1 MGFRKFERFIE
12 LVELLLE
19 LIRLSIRSVDEQL
32 ANYDKW
38 KNSHSWDR
46 FLINLRLYSIL
57 NIRFHD
63 RNVS

>member
-12 LVELLLE
+12 LVVLLE

-38 KNSHSWDR
+38 KNSRSWDR
-46 FLINLRLYSIL
+46 FLINLRGYIL
-57 NIRFHD
+57 F
-63 RNVS
+63 

>member
-19 LIRLSIRSVDEQL
+19 LIRLSIRLSVDEQL

-38 KNSHSWDR
+38 KNLRSWNR
-46 FLINLRLYSIL
+46 FLINLRGYIL
-57 NIRFHD
+57 F
-63 RNVS
+63 